1 MATSIEIDTQGDHQY
16 VVQLRDDDEVTES
29 WFTIT
34 PSLREQLCSDGEDE
48 EHFVRR
54 TAEFLVQHQDVADF
68 PDIVDLEDV
77 IATYD
82 DYVDFLRRTAGQQT
96 ASPGKPLRTDR
107 GHVTD

>member
-34 PSLREQLCSDGEDE
+34 PSLLDRLRRGDEDE
-48 EHFVRR
+48 EHFVLR
-54 TAEFLVQHQDVADF
+54 TAEFLVQRQGVADF

-77 IATYD
+77 LATYD
-82 DYVDFLRRTAGQQT
+82 DYVDYL
-96 ASPGKPLRTDR
+96 DR
-107 GHVTD
+107 

>member
-1 MATSIEIDTQGDHQY
+1 MATFIEIERQAEHQY

-34 PSLREQLCSDGEDE
+34 PAILDRLRRGGEDE

-54 TAEFLVQHQDVADF
+54 TAEFLVRRQGVADF
-68 PDIVDLEDV
+68 PSIVDLEDV

-82 DYVDFLRRTAGQQT
+82 DYVEYLAR
-96 ASPGKPLRTDR
+96 
-107 GHVTD
+107 

>member
-1 MATSIEIDTQGDHQY
+1 MATSIEIDAQGDHQY

-34 PSLREQLCSDGEDE
+34 PSLLDRLRRGDEDE

-54 TAEFLVQHQDVADF
+54 TAEFLVQRQGVADF

-77 IATYD
+77 LATYD
-82 DYVDFLRRTAGQQT
+82 DYVDYL
-96 ASPGKPLRTDR
+96 DR
-107 GHVTD
+107 

>member
-29 WFTIT
+29 WFTLT
-34 PSLREQLCSDGEDE
+34 PSLLDRLRRGDEDE

-54 TAEFLVQHQDVADF
+54 TAEFLVQRQGVADF

-77 IATYD
+77 LATYD
-82 DYVDFLRRTAGQQT
+82 DYVDYL
-96 ASPGKPLRTDR
+96 DR
-107 GHVTD
+107 

>member
-1 MATSIEIDTQGDHQY
+1 MATSIDIETQGDHQY
-16 VVQLRDDDEVTES
+16 VVRLQDDDEAAES

-34 PSLREQLCSDGEDE
+34 ADLMERLRKDGEDE

-54 TAEFLVQHQDVADF
+54 TAEFLVQRQGVADF

-82 DYVDFLRRTAGQQT
+82 DYVEYLDG
-96 ASPGKPLRTDR
+96 
-107 GHVTD
+107 

>member
-1 MATSIEIDTQGDHQY
+1 MATSIEIETQGEHRY

-34 PSLREQLCSDGEDE
+34 PSILDRLRRGAEDE

-54 TAEFLVQHQDVADF
+54 TAEFLVQRQGVADF

-82 DYVDFLRRTAGQQT
+82 DYVEYL
-96 ASPGKPLRTDR
+96 DR
-107 GHVTD
+107 